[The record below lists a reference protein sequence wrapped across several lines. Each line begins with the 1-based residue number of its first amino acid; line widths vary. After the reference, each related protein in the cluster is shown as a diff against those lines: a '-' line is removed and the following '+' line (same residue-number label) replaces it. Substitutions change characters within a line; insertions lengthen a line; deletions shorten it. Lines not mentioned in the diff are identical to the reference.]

1 MLSAST
7 CQPSAMVILVV
18 NNHSCNNCLLLT
30 GSMDIQRVTCA
41 WIFCFFFIQTDI
53 CTAWRCS
60 HGTHVI
66 LILHTK
72 LRGLRGELEKNQKPF
87 ILCCQTTRKFE
98 NTRELTWAA
107 GECFLSFWNKLL
119 YNLQTEEMNFK
130 NEQQIFFCFIQWR
143 SLACY
148 QIIVNCITK
157 DILYLSFCF

>member
-30 GSMDIQRVTCA
+30 GSIDIQRVTCA
-41 WIFCFFFIQTDI
+41 WIFWVFLFKQIS
-53 CTAWRCS
+53 AL
-60 HGTHVI
+60 HGDVLMERMLFSVYC
-66 LILHTK
+66 LILHTR

-107 GECFLSFWNKLL
+107 GECFLSFWNKRL

-130 NEQQIFFCFIQWR
+130 RWRVFFLLRF
-143 SLACY
+143 SVY
-148 QIIVNCITK
+148 PK
-157 DILYLSFCF
+157 